1 MDGSQPV
8 PSSRRLNKAFPHNGG
23 AGRLYERN
31 EWGRREDTHAS
42 PFTVKTRGKSHVR
55 CDAFQRCER
64 EKREMLVN
72 RNKNGSNLLI
82 PFRHLR
88 RE

>member
-1 MDGSQPV
+1 MGEQESYMKET
-8 PSSRRLNKAFPHNGG
+8 SGG
-23 AGRLYERN
+23 EGRIRV
-31 EWGRREDTHAS
+31 THAS